1 MTRILAAVL
10 HRAVRAIAAAAV
22 LCAVPLPSVARP
34 ASAQPVI
41 EADGAAALGVALR
54 RPGATQRVLM
64 IGAHPDDENTALLAE
79 LALGDG
85 ADVAYLSLT
94 RGEGGQNLIGAELQ
108 EALGL
113 IRSEELLAARRLDG
127 AQQFF
132 TRAYDFGFSRTL
144 DESLRHWPRNVVLAD
159 VVEVVRRYR
168 PDIIVSVFSGT
179 PADGHGHHQAAGVF
193 ARDAFTA
200 AADAAQFTDQL
211 RRGLEPHAAHYLFQ
225 VLWRPPADPPLV
237 LETGVLDPLFGRSRY
252 QIAMRSR
259 SRHRSQDMGQ
269 AEAPGPQRVA
279 LRVLDGAH
287 PAAAASLF
295 AGLDTTLSQR
305 ARSAG
310 AAPHVVSELEAYERS
325 VRQLRSSFNPLRAH
339 ELVEPLGRALL
350 LLRGIEA
357 PAALRFH
364 IAHEVDDV
372 AAALRQAAGLVLDV
386 SADTPMPVAG
396 ESFELTL
403 SLWNGGSS
411 PLRLRAIG
419 PVLPAGWT
427 ATSIDD
433 APPATTIAE
442 GTLVRHRFRVDVP
455 PDATPTE
462 PYFLRAPRDGSVY
475 VWAVDDSLRG
485 AAFEPAAVRAEAH
498 IALPAALTLSAAATY
513 VTVDKMLGELRRP
526 LIVVDAVDLL
536 IEPRT
541 LVLPASRADAREVAV
556 TVRSLG
562 EGRVSGTLH
571 VEAPAG
577 YRVDPSHV
585 DVAIDGRDDAR
596 VVRFAVRRVAADNG
610 TAASAGM
617 LRARFETARR
627 TYDRGFTLIDYAH
640 IQPHPLYRSAETRVA
655 SFDVAIAPG
664 LHIGYIEGAGD
675 DGAQALR
682 QLGAAVELLDASALA
697 GADLSVYD
705 AIVAGIRAYEV
716 RPDLLAHN
724 QRLLDYARNGG
735 TFIVQYNKY
744 ELVENGLMPFPATMS
759 RPHGRVT
766 DYAAPVSLLAPEHP
780 LLSGPNRITAADF
793 DDWVQERGLY
803 FLHTFDERYT
813 PLLAMSDPDQDAL
826 AGGLVAARVGSGW
839 YVYTGLALF
848 RQLPEA
854 VPGAYRLLANMV
866 SLGASIR

>member
-1 MTRILAAVL
+1 MTHNFAAVL

-22 LCAVPLPSVARP
+22 FCAVPAPSVARP
-34 ASAQPVI
+34 AFAQPVI

-54 RPGATQRVLM
+54 RLGATQRVLM

-144 DESLRHWPRNVVLAD
+144 VESLRHWPREVVLSD

-179 PADGHGHHQAAGVF
+179 PADGHGHHQASGVF
-193 ARDAFTA
+193 AREAFTA

-211 RRGLEPHAAHYLFQ
+211 RRGLEPHTAHYLFQ
-225 VLWRPPADPPLV
+225 VLWRPPPDPPLV

-279 LRVLDGAH
+279 LRVLDGAY
-287 PAAAASLF
+287 PAHATSLF

-305 ARSAG
+305 ARTVG
-310 AAPHVVSELEAYERS
+310 ADARLVRELETYERG
-325 VRQLRSSFNPLRAH
+325 VQQLRASFNPLRAH

-357 PAALRFH
+357 PAALSFH
-364 IAHEVDDV
+364 IAHEIDDV
-372 AAALRQAAGLVLDV
+372 AAALRHAAGLVLDV
-386 SADTPMPVAG
+386 TADTPMPVAG
-396 ESFELTL
+396 GTFELTL
-403 SLWNGGSS
+403 SLWNGGRS
-411 PLRLRAIG
+411 PLEMRAIA

-427 ATSIDD
+427 ATALDET
-433 APPATTIAE
+433 PPATTLAA
-442 GTLVRHRFRVDVP
+442 GTLVRHRFRVAVP

-462 PYFLRAPRDGSVY
+462 PYFLRDPRDGSVY
-475 VWAVDDSLRG
+475 AWAVDDSLRG
-485 AAFEPAAVRAEAH
+485 AAFEPAAVRAEANV
-498 IALPAALTLSAAATY
+498 AVPAPLVLTAAATHL
-513 VTVDKMLGELRRP
+513 TVDKMLGELRRP
-526 LIVVDAVDLL
+526 LIVVDAVDVA

-541 LVLPASRADAREVAV
+541 LVMTGSLADARDVAV

-562 EGRVSGTLH
+562 DGRVAGTLH
-571 VEAPAG
+571 VDAPAG
-577 YRVDPSHV
+577 YRVEPSHV
-585 DVAIDGRDDAR
+585 DVALDGRDDAR

-610 TAASAGM
+610 AAAPSR

-640 IQPHPLYRSAETRVA
+640 IQPHPLYREAETRVA
-655 SFDVAIAPG
+655 TFDVHIAQD
-664 LHIGYIEGAGD
+664 LRVGYIEGAGD

-682 QLGAAVELLDASALA
+682 QIGAAVELLDADALA

-705 AIVAGIRAYEV
+705 AIVVGIRAYEV

-724 QRLLDYARNGG
+724 QRLLDYARDGG

-744 ELVENGLMPFPATMS
+744 ELVENGLMPFAATMS
-759 RPHGRVT
+759 RPHDRVT
-766 DYAAPVSLLAPEHP
+766 DYAATVTLLAPEHP
-780 LLSGPNRITAADF
+780 LLSGPNRIAATDF
-793 DDWVQERGLY
+793 DGWVQERGLY

-813 PLLAMSDPDQDAL
+813 PLLAMSDPGQDTL
-826 AGGLVAARVGSGW
+826 TGGLVAARVGSGW

-854 VPGAYRLLANMV
+854 VPGAYRLLANLV
-866 SLGASIR
+866 SLGAGAGR